1 MAGERKG
8 QERQLLEVF
17 TKCVHFC
24 WQSEAGNVNWGQ
36 REVSVFT
43 GPASSSA
50 AVICNFFFFKDSVKV
65 KYAATTL
72 ELSLNII
79 HLKNYLIRPQFK

>member
-43 GPASSSA
+43 GPARSSA
-50 AVICNFFFFKDSVKV
+50 GGGGQRSSYPQLQLFLKKKDSV
-65 KYAATTL
+65 AQ
-72 ELSLNII
+72 I
-79 HLKNYLIRPQFK
+79 